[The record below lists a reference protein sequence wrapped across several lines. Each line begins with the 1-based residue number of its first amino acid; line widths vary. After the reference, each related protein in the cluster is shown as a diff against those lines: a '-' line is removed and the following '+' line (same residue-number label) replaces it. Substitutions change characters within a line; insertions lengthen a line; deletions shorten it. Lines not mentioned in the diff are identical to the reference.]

1 MKHRLNLDKK
11 DPNYILLKEIFKIMD
26 SRESKRILA
35 SYRFKNLNRTIF
47 TFKIIFISM
56 FFGIDIPF
64 ILNELKSKKELQKYF
79 NISEVLTAD
88 QVYKIFSEINPE
100 NLIKC
105 LNRIL
110 NSMNIVKRR
119 GKKTFIVD
127 ATPVDVDIN
136 FHRNKKTKEHLEKI
150 NLKWS
155 YSSSKGYYIGFKA
168 TVVLD
173 YDSMNPVCI
182 LLHSGAPNDAKL
194 FEEILENLHK
204 RRIITKGDTLI
215 FDKGHYSYKN
225 YQIGISKYKI
235 IPFIF
240 PRENF
245 NRTRLDDI
253 LTYPL
258 AVFNKTK
265 KMMKEKRLY
274 NSLKNELMKKIDSW
288 EKFKPI
294 RGKIED
300 FFKLLKQGLN
310 MREIHKYTPKSVEK
324 TVYLTVFLGALIIS
338 QGFYSKTAIQQLS
351 EN

>member
-26 SRESKRILA
+26 SRKSKSILA
-35 SYRFKNLNRTIF
+35 SHGFKNLNRTIF

-64 ILNELKSKKELQKYF
+64 ILNELKSKKELRKYF

-100 NLIKC
+100 NLIKS

-150 NLKWS
+150 NLQWS

-168 TVVLD
+168 TVVID

-182 LLHSGAPNDAKL
+182 LLHPGAPNDAKL
-194 FEEILENLHK
+194 FEEILENLQK
-204 RRIITKGDTLI
+204 RQIIRKGDTLI
-215 FDKGHYSYKN
+215 FDKGYYSYKN

-265 KMMKEKRLY
+265 KIMKEKRLY
-274 NSLKNELMKKIDSW
+274 NSLKNELIKKIDSW
-288 EKFKPI
+288 EKFKPV